1 LIKLLI
7 HKAVSEDG
15 QTSSRRLLS
24 HIQQRH
30 PLLVQEVADE
40 ITRSHVDIQE
50 SIDDMVISLSVT
62 TAPQS
67 SEPQGEV
74 GSLVASMGADE
85 RVRAAAVKDLL
96 KSLTSQDDAVELVR
110 LLFLMFLLN
119 LRYVRSS
126 LSVQRSWLAFKI
138 RAL

>member
-1 LIKLLI
+1 M
-7 HKAVSEDG
+7 
-15 QTSSRRLLS
+15 SSRRLLS

>member
-1 LIKLLI
+1 M
-7 HKAVSEDG
+7 
-15 QTSSRRLLS
+15 SSRRLLS

-30 PLLVQEVADE
+30 SLLVQEVADE
-40 ITRSHVDIQE
+40 ITRLRVDIQE
-50 SIDDMVISLSVT
+50 SIDDIVISLSVT

-67 SEPQGEV
+67 SEPQSEV